1 MFNNLRFNNDIKIN
15 EDILINFYLFNRS
28 KKSVFIDKCF
38 YNYYEN
44 ISSSSRIT
52 NSIKKSEDRYY
63 VSKLIYDECK
73 GKIYESAGLRIYAG
87 ALSGMYRTYLFSK
100 EKAKKQLS
108 KKYKRKIIELYD
120 EGLLEGNNKTNAFLI
135 KYFEYIYKPMYK
147 IYNKIRKPNWDI

>member
-1 MFNNLRFNNDIKIN
+1 MYSLIPINAYKKQNNCYH
-15 EDILINFYLFNRS
+15 E
-28 KKSVFIDKCF
+28 
-38 YNYYEN
+38 
-44 ISSSSRIT
+44 
-52 NSIKKSEDRYY
+52 SIKFNCRNVIISFD
-63 VSKLIYDECK
+63 
-73 GKIYESAGLRIYAG
+73 YA
-87 ALSGMYRTYLFSK
+87 SSIINIPK